1 MTLVKAKVSTV
12 VPRQVPEF
20 VREEHTQFIKFLEA
34 YYEWMEQEGNAGYV
48 IRNIESAK
56 DIDKTVDDFV
66 KFFTKEL
73 MIAIPEYVLS
83 DKRLLAQRIKDL
95 YKSKGT
101 QQSYELLFRIL
112 FNEPAEI
119 YYPKVDLLRSS
130 DGKYDKR
137 TVIKVIEITGNSFNL
152 IGQQITQV
160 VNTEKGIAKAT
171 AFVESVIKTTVGSF
185 VIAEININATTI
197 VGIFKAGST
206 ITGFDNIND
215 TLITVTSQSLIGNI
229 RIDTDGSY
237 YTIGQSFKVNG
248 GSGTDLLCNVGT
260 VQTGGITDIFVD
272 TPGTNYRKGQ
282 LINFNNTDTGGYGA
296 KAVIEEVDQT
306 AIILET
312 KVDALFSSG
321 ALSFDLGDIT
331 DNYVA
336 LPFYYNLAGTRLTGS
351 GTGASFNV
359 GYVEGSPDTYQIRI
373 GNNINNSATA
383 NIISGE
389 TYTVASFETGT
400 GLAQWQEFFSG
411 LSVVPTNNQV
421 ITATATGAL
430 RGGSTVTYRI
440 KSGVTYTI
448 SSLGNTTLAQWQQL
462 FSGLASIPLNN
473 TNITATASGTLAGGA
488 IVVYSSAGNNYA
500 VGDTIKILGSS
511 VGGTNTTNDITVT
524 VASLSDIEV
533 TAGDFTINKT
543 WKIIGTAINGT
554 LNVSGTAG
562 QFTSSIGS
570 PNVAVNSF
578 VTVTGTNSG
587 TSTITGYA
595 SNTVYKISSTTS
607 SSNTSTI
614 VSGGVYT
621 VSVVGTA
628 TLSDWQ
634 ARFSSLSSIPDIG
647 QTITATSSGTLAG
660 TSRVTY
666 ISGFTLQT
674 ATGSAIVTT
683 AGTLTG
689 LSFSLFGST
698 TQVQWNEIAGTS
710 GVSYPVGSRFTAAI
724 TGFGKGSGKAVATSI
739 DTVTISGT
747 ARSVSVTADANIQTG
762 RVSDESILYT
772 NNSYMLLEDG
782 GKIIPEDATQGGIV
796 SVRVID
802 RGQFYNRLPIAT
814 AINTAVG
821 SGTGTGA
828 KLITYGEAIGRV
840 TSVNI
845 TNLGVYYDAKPL
857 VIAPVNAIIKRLDNT
872 SFLPGETIF
881 NEPEVLLLESG
892 FNLLLEDEFSILNE
906 DQNSAFGTFTSYD
919 TNRNLLVIESNNVRT
934 RIFTEDNNTLENR
947 VAGSISAT
955 VATSGTAGQ
964 FTCGASTLAVDTRV
978 TITGT
983 NTGTGTITGY
993 TTGTIYK
1000 ISAITGNSTSV
1011 TGFTL
1016 TLEDGTA
1023 IVTTAGTL
1031 IGLTY
1036 TTETVTSIT
1045 PNSGY
1050 VTFEDG
1056 RRMLTEDS
1064 GEFTNNQ
1071 IIQGLVSGARARVKS
1086 IGNANVTAISSAV
1099 GKYSGVF
1106 IGSDG
1111 KLSESSKKMS
1121 DNLYYQEFSY
1131 VIKVGVSIDKYRDA
1145 VKRILHP
1152 IGLAMFG
1159 QVAIQSF
1166 GTASMPVAS
1175 QTDIKRILNL
1185 SLRTIIDAKHKSV
1198 DHNVTLVFPLFV
1210 EANMRMHILA
1220 SDFLPVLYFP
1230 RGEPLNVYVLDL
1242 TSTAQRTIVR
1252 QSIKTLNDGKHKST
1266 DTNITIVVPLFAEA
1280 TSTSSSVY
1288 QLVLKSQVD
1297 ATILYTP
1304 QELSLVLRTFLDA
1317 KTNSLNKVV
1326 RIETNVL
1333 KANVQLVGGPTLGN
1347 LEKYK
1352 FFIPP
1357 YVGGTK
1363 NSLNLNRS
1371 AWTQSYPS
1379 PNNTYWNEYG
1389 TTQIKDFG
1397 NIVLSDVINNPN
1409 TKVNFCVIDAYIDIL
1424 VA

>member
-12 VPRQVPEF
+12 VSRQVPEF

-185 VIAEININATTI
+185 VIAEININPTTI

-373 GNNINNSATA
+373 GNNINNVATA

-448 SSLGNTTLAQWQQL
+448 SSLGNTTLAQWQVL

-511 VGGTNTTNDITVT
+511 VGGTDTTNDITVT

-919 TNRNLLVIESNNVRT
+919 ANRNLLVIESNNVRT
-934 RIFTEDNNTLENR
+934 RIFTEDNNTL
-947 VAGSISAT
+947 
-955 VATSGTAGQ
+955 
-964 FTCGASTLAVDTRV
+964 VD
-978 TITGT
+978 
-983 NTGTGTITGY
+983 
-993 TTGTIYK
+993 
-1000 ISAITGNSTSV
+1000 
-1011 TGFTL
+1011 GFTL
-1016 TLEDGTA
+1016 
-1023 IVTTAGTL
+1023 
-1031 IGLTY
+1031 
-1036 TTETVTSIT
+1036 
-1045 PNSGY
+1045 NSGY

-1086 IGNANVTAISSAV
+1086 IGNANVTAIPSAV

-1242 TSTAQRTIVR
+1242 TSTAQRTIVS
-1252 QSIKTLNDGKHKST
+1252 QSIETLNDGKHKST

-1326 RIETNVL
+1326 RIESKVL
-1333 KANVQLVGGPTLGN
+1333 KANVQLVGGPRLGN

>member
-12 VPRQVPEF
+12 VSRQVPEF
-20 VREEHTQFIKFLEA
+20 VREEHAQFIKFLEA

-206 ITGFDNIND
+206 ITGFDNINN

-511 VGGTNTTNDITVT
+511 VGGTDTTNDITVT

-587 TSTITGYA
+587 TATITGYA

-934 RIFTEDNNTLENR
+934 RIFTEDNNTL
-947 VAGSISAT
+947 
-955 VATSGTAGQ
+955 
-964 FTCGASTLAVDTRV
+964 VD
-978 TITGT
+978 
-983 NTGTGTITGY
+983 
-993 TTGTIYK
+993 
-1000 ISAITGNSTSV
+1000 
-1011 TGFTL
+1011 GF
-1016 TLEDGTA
+1016 
-1023 IVTTAGTL
+1023 
-1031 IGLTY
+1031 
-1036 TTETVTSIT
+1036 T

-1086 IGNANVTAISSAV
+1086 IGNANVTAIPSAV

-1242 TSTAQRTIVR
+1242 TSTAQRTIVS
-1252 QSIKTLNDGKHKST
+1252 QSIETLNDGKHKST